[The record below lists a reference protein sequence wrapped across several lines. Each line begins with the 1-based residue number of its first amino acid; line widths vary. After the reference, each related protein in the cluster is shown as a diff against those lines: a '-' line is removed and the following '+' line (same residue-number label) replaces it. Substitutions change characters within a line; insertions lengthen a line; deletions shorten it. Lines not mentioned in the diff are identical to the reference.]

1 MRAICTDIYDKEGNL
16 LKIEAHDDT
25 GEFIIQ
31 FLWDPRDKQT
41 SKKREEFRK
50 FAYRMLEQKDYK
62 VN

>member
-16 LKIEAHDDT
+16 LKIEAHDDS

-31 FLWDPRDKQT
+31 FLWDPHDKQT
-41 SKKREEFRK
+41 SDKREEFRK
-50 FAYRMLEQKDYK
+50 FAYRMLEQKGYK